1 MWLYVFWYFLGL
13 QREQSKQ
20 KASCTITSEE
30 EAGPSGSGLKRKS
43 ESKGGPCKKATKHN
57 EWYIFCVCLPETL
70 IFYLSISEVV
80 TLFKNGV
87 TRSHTEKCATCHPI
101 G

>member
-1 MWLYVFWYFLGL
+1 M
-13 QREQSKQ
+13 
-20 KASCTITSEE
+20 TSEE

-57 EWYIFCVCLPETL
+57 EWYISCVCLPETS
-70 IFYLSISEVV
+70 IFYLSISEAV
-80 TLFKNGV
+80 TLFKYVV
-87 TRSHTEKCATCHPI
+87 TISHTEKCATCYLT